1 MAEEKK
7 GDILTVNKTENEE
20 NSARR
25 GNLNIFL
32 FLKILKYSHRRF
44 AKRRPKFRR
53 CKHRKSNGNSNPT
66 NSRSRASS

>member
-7 GDILTVNKTENEE
+7 GDILTVNKNENEE

-32 FLKILKYSHRRF
+32 FLQY
-44 AKRRPKFRR
+44 
-53 CKHRKSNGNSNPT
+53 
-66 NSRSRASS
+66 